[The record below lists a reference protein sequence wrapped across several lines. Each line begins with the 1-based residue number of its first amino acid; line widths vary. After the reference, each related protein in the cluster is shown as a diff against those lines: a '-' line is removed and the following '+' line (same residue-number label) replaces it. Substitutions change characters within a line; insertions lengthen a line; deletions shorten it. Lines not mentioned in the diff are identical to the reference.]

1 MGEIRDMI
9 TSQTNHDDFIHLD
22 STMSRFIDKG
32 EKEIHQLVNEEFIEF
47 SDNFDG
53 REDDMGILLEIRHNV
68 EHHIDDFIKS
78 LRAAKSTAEV
88 KTDAEILTERI
99 EIDIR
104 QLDEL
109 EIPRE
114 DSDELL
120 QGIVE
125 KCMKVAEKCR

>member
-32 EKEIHQLVNEEFIEF
+32 EQEIHQLVNEEFIEF

-53 REDDMGILLEIRHNV
+53 RDDDMALLLEIRHNV
-68 EHHIDDFIKS
+68 EHHIDDFIGS
-78 LRAAKSTAEV
+78 LRVANSV
-88 KTDAEILTERI
+88 KGIQSDAEMLTKQI
-99 EIDIR
+99 EADIR
-104 QLDEL
+104 RLDDL

-120 QGIVE
+120 
-125 KCMKVAEKCR
+125 